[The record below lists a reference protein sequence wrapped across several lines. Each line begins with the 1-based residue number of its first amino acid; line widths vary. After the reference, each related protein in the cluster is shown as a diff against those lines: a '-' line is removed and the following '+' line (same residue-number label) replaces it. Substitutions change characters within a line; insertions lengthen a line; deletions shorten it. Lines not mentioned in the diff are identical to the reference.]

1 MKVRTADTA
10 VCDLDVDV
18 VLLPLLG
25 LKGIPLHLSIDG
37 ARITAKP
44 ALEFVIG
51 RHFVYLF
58 VTLKMKSKQDCID
71 QIIYLTT

>member
-1 MKVRTADTA
+1 VKVRAADTA

-51 RHFVYLF
+51 RHFDELF
-58 VTLKMKSKQDCID
+58 LLLLKGEKQTVLRL
-71 QIIYLTT
+71 Y